1 VLQRVLEDAG
11 LSTVSI
17 SLVREHTEKLRPP
30 RALYVP
36 FPFGLPLGRAGNAG
50 EQHRVLRAALDLVQE
65 PSGPVLRDYD
75 GPYEGA
81 GPGGALQAS
90 QIEVRGPQIDVAN
103 EVTLMRR
110 YYEQW
115 LEREGKSTVG
125 VSGIP
130 PVRFRGVVRFVEA
143 VADGQKDA
151 DHRER
156 PDDVEKW
163 TFLRLCVDDLKAM
176 YLEARLMTG
185 PPDELAEDTARW
197 FWGETALGILLR
209 RLRDRLDE
217 TGDPALKLLAF
228 GIAR

>member
-1 VLQRVLEDAG
+1 MLEEAG
-11 LSTVSI
+11 LATVSI
-17 SLVREHTEKLRPP
+17 SLVRQHTEKLAPP

-36 FPFGLPLGRAGNAG
+36 FPFGLPFGRPGDAY
-50 EQHRVLRAALDLVQE
+50 EQHRVLRAALDLFAE

-75 GPYEGA
+75 GPYEDD

-90 QIEVRGPQIDVAN
+90 QIEAHEPEIDVAD

-115 LEREGKSTVG
+115 VQREGKSTVG
-125 VSGIP
+125 VSGVP
-130 PVRFRGVVRFVEA
+130 PKRFRGVIRFIEA
-143 VADGQKDA
+143 IADGDMDA

-156 PDDVEKW
+156 PDDVEVW

-185 PPDELAEDTARW
+185 PPDERPEDTARW
-197 FWGETALGILLR
+197 FWGETAFAQLLR
-209 RLRDRLDE
+209 QLRDRLDASD
-217 TGDPALKLLAF
+217 DPVIRRLAF

>member
-1 VLQRVLEDAG
+1 M
-11 LSTVSI
+11 SI

-36 FPFGLPLGRAGNAG
+36 FPFGLPFGRAGDAD
-50 EQHRVLRAALDLVQE
+50 EQHRVLGQVLDLLRE

-75 GPYEGA
+75 GPYDDE

-90 QIEVRGPQIDVAN
+90 QIEVQDREVDVAN

-125 VSGIP
+125 VSGVP
-130 PVRFRGVVRFVEA
+130 PVRFRGVVRFLEA
-143 VADGQKDA
+143 VTDGEVGA

-156 PDDVEKW
+156 PEDVEVW

-176 YLEARLMTG
+176 YLEARLVTA
-185 PPDELAEDTARW
+185 PPGERPEDTARW
-197 FWGETALGILLR
+197 FWGETALGALLR

-217 TGDPALKLLAF
+217 SDDPALKRLAF

>member
-1 VLQRVLEDAG
+1 MLEEAG
-11 LSTVSI
+11 LTTVSI

-36 FPFGLPLGRAGNAG
+36 FPFGLPFGRAGNAD
-50 EQHRVLRAALDLVQE
+50 EQHRVLREALDLLRE
-65 PSGPVLRDYD
+65 SSGPVLRDYD
-75 GPYEGA
+75 GPYDDE

-90 QIEVRGPQIDVAN
+90 QIEAQDSKIDVAN

-125 VSGIP
+125 VSGVP
-130 PVRFRGVVRFVEA
+130 PVRFRGVVRFLEA
-143 VADGQKDA
+143 VADGKQDA

-156 PDDVEKW
+156 PEDVDVW

-185 PPDELAEDTARW
+185 PSDERPEDTARW
-197 FWGETALGILLR
+197 FWGETALGALLR
-209 RLRDRLDE
+209 RVRDRLDQSD
-217 TGDPALKLLAF
+217 DPALKRLAF

>member
-1 VLQRVLEDAG
+1 VLEDAG

-36 FPFGLPLGRAGNAG
+36 FPFGLPFGRAGNAD
-50 EQHRVLRAALDLVQE
+50 EQHRVLRAALDLLQE

-75 GPYEGA
+75 GPYEDA
-81 GPGGALQAS
+81 GPGGPLQAS
-90 QIEVRGPQIDVAN
+90 QIEAQEPPIDVAN

-110 YYEQW
+110 YHEQW

-130 PVRFRGVVRFVEA
+130 PVRFRGVVRFLEA
-143 VADGQKDA
+143 LADGQTDA

-156 PDDVEKW
+156 PDDVETW

-185 PPDELAEDTARW
+185 PPDESAEDTARW
-197 FWGETALGILLR
+197 FWGETALGSLLR
-209 RLRDRLDE
+209 CLRDRLDE
-217 TGDPALKLLAF
+217 SGDPTRKRLAF

>member
-1 VLQRVLEDAG
+1 MLQRALEGAG
-11 LSTVSI
+11 LATVSI

-36 FPFGLPLGRAGNAG
+36 FAFGLPFGRAGNAD
-50 EQHRVLRAALDLVQE
+50 EQHRVLRAALDLLRE
-65 PSGPVLRDYD
+65 ASAPVLRDYD
-75 GPYEGA
+75 GPYEDA
-81 GPGGALQAS
+81 GPAGALQAS
-90 QIEVRGPQIDVAN
+90 QIDASEPEIDVAN

-125 VSGIP
+125 VSGVR
-130 PVRFRGVVRFVEA
+130 PVRFRGIVRFLEA
-143 VADGQKDA
+143 VADGQQDA

-156 PDDVEKW
+156 PADVDVW

-176 YLEARLMTG
+176 YLEARLVTG
-185 PPDELAEDTARW
+185 PPSERPEDTARW
-197 FWGETALGILLR
+197 FWGETALGALLR

-217 TGDPALKLLAF
+217 SEDPALKRLAF